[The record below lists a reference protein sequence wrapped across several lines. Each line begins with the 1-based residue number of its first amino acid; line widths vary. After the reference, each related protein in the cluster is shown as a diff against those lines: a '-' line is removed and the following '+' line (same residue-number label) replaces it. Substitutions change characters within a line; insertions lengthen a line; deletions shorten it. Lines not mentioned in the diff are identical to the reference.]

1 MTNDKS
7 QIMKILFVAS
17 GNKKGAGV
25 VSSFV
30 QSQFD
35 SLKAEGLDM
44 VLFPIKGKG
53 WKGYLKAVFALRKVV
68 KRERPDIIHA
78 HYSTCGFVASLAC
91 LGMRKKP
98 KILVSILGS
107 FPTKGAKWRRV
118 RWAIQ
123 HLWDGVLT
131 KSERT
136 REQLGLDL
144 PVIPNGVNLD
154 IFHPMDQAEARK
166 KVGFAPKDK
175 LQTTNHKY
183 IIWCSNPERVE
194 KNWPLAEEAVAV
206 ANQHLSL
213 VADSQT
219 TNYKPPITLVPVYN
233 KTPEEVCTYMNA
245 ADCLLLTS
253 DSEGS
258 PNVIKEAM
266 ACNCPIVTTDVGDV
280 RERLVNLEG
289 CYVVEEPRAIDA
301 EHLDAAR
308 LEKVKRVAEAI
319 GKALKFGK
327 RTEGRNRIIEDRL
340 EISQIANRIIEWYES
355 I

>member
-1 MTNDKS
+1 MKNNKS
-7 QIMKILFVAS
+7 QIKKVLFVAS

-44 VLFPIKGKG
+44 VLFPVKGRG
-53 WKGYLKAVFALRKVV
+53 WRGYLKAVFALRKVV

-91 LGMRKKP
+91 LGMRKRP

-107 FPTKGAKWRRV
+107 FPTRGAKWRRV
-118 RWAIQ
+118 RFAIQ
-123 HLWDGVLT
+123 HLWNGALT

-136 REQLGLDL
+136 RDQLGLEL

-154 IFHPMDQAEARK
+154 VFQLMDHAEARK
-166 KVGFAPKDK
+166 KVGFDA
-175 LQTTNHKY
+175 NCKY
-183 IIWCSNPERVE
+183 IIWCSTPERVE
-194 KNWPLAEEAVAV
+194 KNWPLAEEAVGLLESKISDASRTEPKGFSV
-206 ANQHLSL
+206 EL
-213 VADSQT
+213 VA
-219 TNYKPPITLVPVYN
+219 VYN

-301 EHLDAAR
+301 EHSDAAR
-308 LEKVKRVAEAI
+308 IEKAKRVAEAI
-319 GKALKFGK
+319 EKALEFGK
-327 RTEGRNRIIEDRL
+327 RTEGRKRIIEDRL
-340 EISQIANRIIEWYES
+340 EISQIAKRIIEVYTS
-355 I
+355 LYDKK